1 MFKRISFDEFETYF
15 NRTGRGDQFSTE
27 ALRAL
32 FDYVLIPSFTG
43 LRLVCSRR
51 IPVPFQ
57 PFGRAVAGETRR
69 VGVNIGHG
77 SIVVSDGAIKG
88 RGGLRQWQEVQP
100 FVEKLSLGGPQGSAE
115 MSPFGAL
122 RNRIDAHIIASGIDQ
137 RFEFTDEAVE
147 LVHRGA
153 DQEDGILQ
161 V

>member
-1 MFKRISFDEFETYF
+1 M
-15 NRTGRGDQFSTE
+15 
-27 ALRAL
+27 
-32 FDYVLIPSFTG
+32 
-43 LRLVCSRR
+43 
-51 IPVPFQ
+51 
-57 PFGRAVAGETRR
+57 
-69 VGVNIGHG
+69 
-77 SIVVSDGAIKG
+77 VSGGAIKG

-122 RNRIDAHIIASGIDQ
+122 RNWIDAHIIASGIDQ